1 MSKLND
7 AVLVVEDDA
16 ALREALL
23 DTLRAA
29 GLAALSAADAQT
41 ALQLLSSEDIGLVIS
56 DVHMPGANGYELL
69 SSIKRMRPYLPVVL
83 MTAYG
88 TVSQAVAAMRDG
100 ATDYIVK
107 PFDAQALI
115 DMAQRQLAARVTP
128 HELIAVDPESK
139 RLVGL
144 ARKIAENDATVLI
157 TGESGTG
164 KEVYARFI
172 RDNSSRADKPFVAI
186 NCAAI
191 PENMLEASLFGH
203 EKGAFTGA
211 LAAHAG
217 KFEQAQGGTL
227 LLDEISEMDLGL
239 QAKILRVLQ
248 EREVERLGS
257 TRTIALDVRVIAT
270 SNRDLPEEV
279 RTARFRADLFYR
291 LNVMSLRLPALRE
304 RRGDIL
310 PLARRAMQACARAGQ
325 AALSI
330 SPDAER
336 KLLSHDWPGNARELN
351 NIVQR
356 AAWLAAG
363 GSIDAAD
370 LDTGT
375 ATAPVEGPSA
385 IGGNAS
391 TAANSAAQPTAAL
404 DSGLDRD
411 LKDRERELILAT
423 LRVTGGNRKLTAERL
438 GISPRTLRH
447 KLQQFKA
454 ARQRAARPRSA
465 IHDGVTMS
473 SMQISQVLAEMRA
486 LQARASGIS
495 EAPAAA
501 AQPSDFANLMKNSV
515 DHVASMQNQATALAD
530 AYEGGD
536 KSVDLTKVMLEVQKA
551 SLAFRAMT
559 EVRNKLVDAYTQVMN
574 MSV

>member
-1 MSKLND
+1 MSKLSD

-29 GLAALSAADAQT
+29 GLAALEAADAQA

-115 DMAQRQLAARVTP
+115 AMARRQLAARVTP
-128 HELIAVDPESK
+128 NELIAVDPESK

-172 RDNSSRADKPFVAI
+172 RDNSQRADKPFVAI

-211 LAAHAG
+211 LASHAG

-310 PLARRAMQACARAGQ
+310 PLARRAMQACARPGQ
-325 AALSI
+325 AALSL

-370 LDTGT
+370 LDTGAAAVT
-375 ATAPVEGPSA
+375 HEGNPSIA
-385 IGGNAS
+385 GNPTMPGNATTAGEPS
-391 TAANSAAQPTAAL
+391 TAASIAAQ
-404 DSGLDRD
+404 DMGLDRD

-454 ARQRAARPRSA
+454 A
-465 IHDGVTMS
+465 GVNVPLH
-473 SMQISQVLAEMRA
+473 QQ
-486 LQARASGIS
+486 
-495 EAPAAA
+495 
-501 AQPSDFANLMKNSV
+501 F
-515 DHVASMQNQATALAD
+515 
-530 AYEGGD
+530 
-536 KSVDLTKVMLEVQKA
+536 
-551 SLAFRAMT
+551 MT
-559 EVRNKLVDAYTQVMN
+559 V
-574 MSV
+574 

>member
-1 MSKLND
+1 MNKVNES
-7 AVLVVEDDA
+7 VLVVEDDA
-16 ALREALL
+16 ALREALV

-29 GLAALSAADAQT
+29 GLAALAAPDAPG
-41 ALQLLSSEDIGLVIS
+41 ALQLLQSEEIALVIS
-56 DVHMPGANGYELL
+56 DVQMPGPNGYQLL
-69 SSIKRMRPYLPVVL
+69 SSIRQLRPDLPVVL

-88 TVSQAVAAMRDG
+88 TVAQAVAAMREG

-115 DMAQRQLAARVTP
+115 EMAQRQLAARVTP
-128 HELIAVDPESK
+128 NELIAVDPESK

-144 ARKIAENDATVLI
+144 ARKIAANDATVLI

-172 RDNSSRADKPFVAI
+172 RDNSMRADKPFVAI

-257 TRTIALDVRVIAT
+257 TRTISLDVRVIAT

-279 RTARFRADLFYR
+279 RATRFRADLFYR
-291 LNVMSLRLPALRE
+291 LNVMSLRLPSLRE

-310 PLARRAMQACARAGQ
+310 PLARRAMQACARPGQ
-325 AALSI
+325 AALSL
-330 SPDAER
+330 SADAES
-336 KLLSHDWPGNARELN
+336 KLMSYDWPGNARELN

-363 GSIDAAD
+363 GIINALD

-375 ATAPVEGPSA
+375 PGAPSA
-385 IGGNAS
+385 
-391 TAANSAAQPTAAL
+391 AA
-404 DSGLDRD
+404 
-411 LKDRERELILAT
+411 
-423 LRVTGGNRKLTAERL
+423 
-438 GISPRTLRH
+438 
-447 KLQQFKA
+447 
-454 ARQRAARPRSA
+454 
-465 IHDGVTMS
+465 
-473 SMQISQVLAEMRA
+473 
-486 LQARASGIS
+486 
-495 EAPAAA
+495 APAASPA
-501 AQPSDFANLMKNSV
+501 AA
-515 DHVASMQNQATALAD
+515 
-530 AYEGGD
+530 G
-536 KSVDLTKVMLEVQKA
+536 
-551 SLAFRAMT
+551 
-559 EVRNKLVDAYTQVMN
+559 
-574 MSV
+574 

>member
-1 MSKLND
+1 MSKANES
-7 AVLVVEDDA
+7 VLVVEDDA
-16 ALREALL
+16 ALREALV

-29 GLAALSAADAQT
+29 DMSALSAPDAPG
-41 ALQLLSSEDIGLVIS
+41 ALQLLQSEEIALVIS
-56 DVHMPGANGYELL
+56 DVQMPGPNGYQLL
-69 SSIKRMRPYLPVVL
+69 SSIKRLRPDLPVVL

-88 TVSQAVAAMRDG
+88 TVAQAVAAMREG

-115 DMAQRQLAARVTP
+115 EMARRQLALRVVP
-128 HELIAVDPESK
+128 NEFVAVDPESR
-139 RLVGL
+139 RLVCL

-172 RDNSSRADKPFVAI
+172 RDHSMRAAAPFVAI

-191 PENMLEASLFGH
+191 PENMLEATLFGY

-257 TRTIALDVRVIAT
+257 SRTISLDVRLIAT

-279 RTARFRADLFYR
+279 RAARFRADLFYR
-291 LNVMSLRLPALRE
+291 LNVMSLRLPPLRE

-310 PLARRAMQACARAGQ
+310 PLARRAMQACARGGQ
-325 AALSI
+325 AALSL
-330 SPDAER
+330 SAGAER
-336 KLLSHDWPGNARELN
+336 KLLQHDWPGNARELT

-356 AAWLAAG
+356 AAWLASG
-363 GSIDAAD
+363 GIIHEGD
-370 LDTGT
+370 LDTGAAAPAMQSGMT
-375 ATAPVEGPSA
+375 AGAP
-385 IGGNAS
+385 
-391 TAANSAAQPTAAL
+391 AATPIRAQEV
-404 DSGLDRD
+404 GLDHD
-411 LKDRERELILAT
+411 LKERERELILAT
-423 LRVTGGNRKLTAERL
+423 LRVTGGSRKLTAERL

-454 ARQRAARPRSA
+454 AGVSVPLL
-465 IHDGVTMS
+465 HD
-473 SMQISQVLAEMRA
+473 Q
-486 LQARASGIS
+486 
-495 EAPAAA
+495 
-501 AQPSDFANLMKNSV
+501 
-515 DHVASMQNQATALAD
+515 
-530 AYEGGD
+530 
-536 KSVDLTKVMLEVQKA
+536 
-551 SLAFRAMT
+551 
-559 EVRNKLVDAYTQVMN
+559 QVMAG
-574 MSV
+574 

>member
-1 MSKLND
+1 MSKMNE

-16 ALREALL
+16 ALREALV

-29 GLAALSAADAQT
+29 DLSALSASDAPS
-41 ALQLLSSEDIGLVIS
+41 ALALLGSEEIALVIS
-56 DVHMPGANGYELL
+56 DVQMPGPDGYQLL
-69 SSIKRMRPYLPVVL
+69 SSIKRRRPDLPVVL

-88 TVSQAVAAMRDG
+88 TVAQAVMAMREG

-115 DMAQRQLAARVTP
+115 EMARRQLALRVVP
-128 HELIAVDPESK
+128 NELVAVAPESK
-139 RLVGL
+139 RLVAL

-172 RDNSSRADKPFVAI
+172 RDHSSRAAAPYVAI

-191 PENMLEASLFGH
+191 PDNMLEATLFGY

-211 LAAHAG
+211 LGAHAG

-257 TRTIALDVRVIAT
+257 SRTISLDVRLIAT

-279 RTARFRADLFYR
+279 RAARFRADLYYR
-291 LNVMSLRLPALRE
+291 LNVMSLRLPPLRE

-310 PLARRAMQACARAGQ
+310 PLARRAIQACARGGQ
-325 AALSI
+325 AALSL
-330 SPDAER
+330 SADAER
-336 KLLSHDWPGNARELN
+336 KLCQHDWPGNARELT

-356 AAWLAAG
+356 AAWLASG
-363 GSIDAAD
+363 GIIHAAD
-370 LDTGT
+370 LDTGV
-375 ATAPVEGPSA
+375 ATDGAMGVATGDAMGAAGIAAFGAGPDYA
-385 IGGNAS
+385 GEQPATPPG
-391 TAANSAAQPTAAL
+391 AQEA
-404 DSGLDRD
+404 GLGHD
-411 LKDRERELILAT
+411 LKERERELILAT
-423 LRVTGGNRKLTAERL
+423 LRVTGGSRKLTAERL

-447 KLQQFKA
+447 KLQQLKA
-454 ARQRAARPRSA
+454 AGVSVPRL
-465 IHDGVTMS
+465 HDH
-473 SMQISQVLAEMRA
+473 QY
-486 LQARASGIS
+486 
-495 EAPAAA
+495 
-501 AQPSDFANLMKNSV
+501 
-515 DHVASMQNQATALAD
+515 VA
-530 AYEGGD
+530 
-536 KSVDLTKVMLEVQKA
+536 V
-551 SLAFRAMT
+551 
-559 EVRNKLVDAYTQVMN
+559 
-574 MSV
+574 

>member
-29 GLAALSAADAQT
+29 GLAALSAADAEA

-115 DMAQRQLAARVTP
+115 DMARRQLAARVAP
-128 HELIAVDPESK
+128 NEVIAVDPESK

-172 RDNSSRADKPFVAI
+172 RDNSLRADKPFVAI

-191 PENMLEASLFGH
+191 PENMLEAGLFGH

-279 RTARFRADLFYR
+279 RAARFRADLFYR
-291 LNVMSLRLPALRE
+291 LNVMSLRLPPLRE

-310 PLARRAMQACARAGQ
+310 PLARRAMQACARPGQ
-325 AALSI
+325 AALSL
-330 SPDAER
+330 SLDAER

-363 GSIDAAD
+363 GRIDAAD
-370 LDTGT
+370 LDTG
-375 ATAPVEGPSA
+375 AAGAPAAGNPAFGGSA
-385 IGGNAS
+385 
-391 TAANSAAQPTAAL
+391 SAAGNNTVQPAATL

-454 ARQRAARPRSA
+454 AGVNVPRV
-465 IHDGVTMS
+465 HD
-473 SMQISQVLAEMRA
+473 Q
-486 LQARASGIS
+486 
-495 EAPAAA
+495 
-501 AQPSDFANLMKNSV
+501 F
-515 DHVASMQNQATALAD
+515 
-530 AYEGGD
+530 
-536 KSVDLTKVMLEVQKA
+536 
-551 SLAFRAMT
+551 MT
-559 EVRNKLVDAYTQVMN
+559 V
-574 MSV
+574 

>member
-1 MSKLND
+1 MSKLSD

-29 GLAALSAADAQT
+29 GLAALSAADAQA

-115 DMAQRQLAARVTP
+115 AMAQRQLAARVTP
-128 HELIAVDPESK
+128 NELIAVDPESK

-172 RDNSSRADKPFVAI
+172 RDNSQRADKPYVAI

-257 TRTIALDVRVIAT
+257 TRTITLDVRVIAT

-279 RTARFRADLFYR
+279 RAARFRADLYYR

-310 PLARRAMQACARAGQ
+310 PLARRAMQACARPGQ

-330 SPDAER
+330 SSDAER
-336 KLLSHDWPGNARELN
+336 KLMSHDWPGNARELN

-375 ATAPVEGPSA
+375 AAAVEGNRSVAA
-385 IGGNAS
+385 IASVGGNAS
-391 TAANSAAQPTAAL
+391 VAGVASTAGNTAAQPAAL

-454 ARQRAARPRSA
+454 AGVNVPR
-465 IHDGVTMS
+465 IHD
-473 SMQISQVLAEMRA
+473 Q
-486 LQARASGIS
+486 
-495 EAPAAA
+495 
-501 AQPSDFANLMKNSV
+501 F
-515 DHVASMQNQATALAD
+515 
-530 AYEGGD
+530 
-536 KSVDLTKVMLEVQKA
+536 
-551 SLAFRAMT
+551 MT
-559 EVRNKLVDAYTQVMN
+559 V
-574 MSV
+574 

>member
-1 MSKLND
+1 MSKVND

-29 GLAALSAADAQT
+29 GLAALAAPDAQG
-41 ALQLLSSEDIGLVIS
+41 ALQLLASEDIGLVIS

-69 SSIKRMRPYLPVVL
+69 SSIKRLRPYLPVVL

-88 TVSQAVAAMRDG
+88 TVAQAVAAMREG

-128 HELIAVDPESK
+128 NELIAIDPESK

-172 RDNSSRADKPFVAI
+172 RDNSVRADKPFVAI

-191 PENMLEASLFGH
+191 PENMLEAGLFGY

-248 EREVERLGS
+248 EREVERLGG
-257 TRTIALDVRVIAT
+257 TRTISLDVRVIAT

-279 RTARFRADLFYR
+279 RGARFRADLFYR

-325 AALSI
+325 AALTLT
-330 SPDAER
+330 AEAEA
-336 KLLSHDWPGNARELN
+336 KLMRYDWPGNARELN

-363 GSIDAAD
+363 GMIDAAD
-370 LDTGT
+370 LDTGVT
-375 ATAPVEGPSA
+375 
-385 IGGNAS
+385 NAAAAQ
-391 TAANSAAQPTAAL
+391 TAAPAAAQ

-411 LKDRERELILAT
+411 LKDRERELIMAT
-423 LRVTGGNRKLTAERL
+423 LRATSGNRKLTAERL

-454 ARQRAARPRSA
+454 AGVNVPRVHEQQFMA
-465 IHDGVTMS
+465 G
-473 SMQISQVLAEMRA
+473 
-486 LQARASGIS
+486 
-495 EAPAAA
+495 
-501 AQPSDFANLMKNSV
+501 
-515 DHVASMQNQATALAD
+515 
-530 AYEGGD
+530 
-536 KSVDLTKVMLEVQKA
+536 
-551 SLAFRAMT
+551 
-559 EVRNKLVDAYTQVMN
+559 
-574 MSV
+574 

>member
-1 MSKLND
+1 MSKVND

-16 ALREALL
+16 P
-23 DTLRAA
+23 
-29 GLAALSAADAQT
+29 S
-41 ALQLLSSEDIGLVIS
+41 ALQLLASEDIGLVIS

-69 SSIKRMRPYLPVVL
+69 SSIMRLRPYLPVVL

-88 TVSQAVAAMRDG
+88 TVAQAVAAMREG

-128 HELIAVDPESK
+128 NELIAIDPESK

-172 RDNSSRADKPFVAI
+172 RDNSMRADKPFVAI

-191 PENMLEASLFGH
+191 PENMLEASLFGY

-257 TRTIALDVRVIAT
+257 TRTISLDVRVIAT

-279 RTARFRADLFYR
+279 RNARFRADLFYR
-291 LNVMSLRLPALRE
+291 LNVMSLRLAALRE

-325 AALSI
+325 AALSL
-330 SPDAER
+330 SADAED
-336 KLLSHDWPGNARELN
+336 KLMRYEWPGNARELN

-363 GSIDAAD
+363 GMIDAAD
-370 LDTGT
+370 LDTGMT
-375 ATAPVEGPSA
+375 
-385 IGGNAS
+385 NAV
-391 TAANSAAQPTAAL
+391 AAQTAEPPAAQDL
-404 DSGLDRD
+404 RLNRD
-411 LKDRERELILAT
+411 LKDRERDLILAT
-423 LRVTGGNRKLTAERL
+423 LRVTGGSRKLTAERL

-447 KLQQFKA
+447 KLQQLKA
-454 ARQRAARPRSA
+454 AGVNVPRVHEQQFMA
-465 IHDGVTMS
+465 V
-473 SMQISQVLAEMRA
+473 
-486 LQARASGIS
+486 
-495 EAPAAA
+495 
-501 AQPSDFANLMKNSV
+501 
-515 DHVASMQNQATALAD
+515 
-530 AYEGGD
+530 
-536 KSVDLTKVMLEVQKA
+536 
-551 SLAFRAMT
+551 
-559 EVRNKLVDAYTQVMN
+559 
-574 MSV
+574 

>member
-1 MSKLND
+1 MSKVID

-16 ALREALL
+16 ALREALV

-29 GLAALSAADAQT
+29 GLSPLAAADAEE
-41 ALQLLSSEDIGLVIS
+41 ALQLLANEDVGLVIS
-56 DVHMPGANGYELL
+56 DVNMPGANGYELL
-69 SSIKRMRPYLPVVL
+69 SAIKRMRPYLPVVL

-88 TVSQAVAAMRDG
+88 TVTQAVAAMREG

-128 HELIAVDPESK
+128 NELIAADPESK

-164 KEVYARFI
+164 KEVYARFV
-172 RDNSSRADKPFVAI
+172 RDNSARADKPFVAI

-191 PENMLEASLFGH
+191 PENMLEAGLFGY

-211 LAAHAG
+211 QAAHAG

-257 TRTIALDVRVIAT
+257 TRTISLDVRVIAT
-270 SNRDLPEEV
+270 SNRNLPEEV
-279 RTARFRADLFYR
+279 RAARFRADLFYR
-291 LNVMSLRLPALRE
+291 LNVMQLKLPALRE

-310 PLARRAMQACARAGQ
+310 PLARRAMQACARPGQ
-325 AALSI
+325 AALSL
-330 SPDAER
+330 SSDAEH
-336 KLLSHDWPGNARELN
+336 KLLSYDWPGNARELN

-363 GSIDAAD
+363 GSIHAAD
-370 LDTGT
+370 LDTGILN
-375 ATAPVEGPSA
+375 APAAAPA
-385 IGGNAS
+385 AS
-391 TAANSAAQPTAAL
+391 HAPPAGAAFSEAAGSQ

-454 ARQRAARPRSA
+454 AGVSIARV
-465 IHDGVTMS
+465 HDH
-473 SMQISQVLAEMRA
+473 Q
-486 LQARASGIS
+486 
-495 EAPAAA
+495 
-501 AQPSDFANLMKNSV
+501 LMTV
-515 DHVASMQNQATALAD
+515 
-530 AYEGGD
+530 
-536 KSVDLTKVMLEVQKA
+536 
-551 SLAFRAMT
+551 
-559 EVRNKLVDAYTQVMN
+559 
-574 MSV
+574 

>member
-1 MSKLND
+1 
-7 AVLVVEDDA
+7 
-16 ALREALL
+16 
-23 DTLRAA
+23 
-29 GLAALSAADAQT
+29 
-41 ALQLLSSEDIGLVIS
+41 
-56 DVHMPGANGYELL
+56 
-69 SSIKRMRPYLPVVL
+69 MRPYLPVVL

-115 DMAQRQLAARVTP
+115 DMARRQLAARVAP
-128 HELIAVDPESK
+128 NELIAVDPESK

-172 RDNSSRADKPFVAI
+172 RDNSLRADKPFVAI

-191 PENMLEASLFGH
+191 PENMLEAGLFGH

-248 EREVERLGS
+248 ERKVERLGS

-279 RTARFRADLFYR
+279 RAARFRADLFYR
-291 LNVMSLRLPALRE
+291 LNVMSLRLPPLRE

-310 PLARRAMQACARAGQ
+310 PLARRAMQACARPGQ
-325 AALSI
+325 AALSL
-330 SPDAER
+330 SSDAER

-363 GSIDAAD
+363 GRIDAAD
-370 LDTGT
+370 LDTG
-375 ATAPVEGPSA
+375 AAGPPAAGNPS
-385 IGGNAS
+385 IGGNAA
-391 TAANSAAQPTAAL
+391 TAGNNPVQPAAAL

-454 ARQRAARPRSA
+454 AGVNVPRV
-465 IHDGVTMS
+465 HD
-473 SMQISQVLAEMRA
+473 Q
-486 LQARASGIS
+486 
-495 EAPAAA
+495 
-501 AQPSDFANLMKNSV
+501 F
-515 DHVASMQNQATALAD
+515 
-530 AYEGGD
+530 
-536 KSVDLTKVMLEVQKA
+536 
-551 SLAFRAMT
+551 MT
-559 EVRNKLVDAYTQVMN
+559 V
-574 MSV
+574 